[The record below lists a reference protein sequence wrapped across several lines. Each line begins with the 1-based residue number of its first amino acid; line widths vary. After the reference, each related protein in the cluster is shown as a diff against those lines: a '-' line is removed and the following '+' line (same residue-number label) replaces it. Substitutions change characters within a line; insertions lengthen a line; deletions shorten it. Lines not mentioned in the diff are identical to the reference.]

1 MLAAS
6 SGGGRLGVG
15 GDDKVDEA
23 FATRREDVKQSV
35 DLTLSHHRFFWEG
48 DQPVFMLDWSLTE
61 SNLALHDQKLLRFR
75 VGQRRLF

>member
-1 MLAAS
+1 M
-6 SGGGRLGVG
+6 
-15 GDDKVDEA
+15 
-23 FATRREDVKQSV
+23 QSV

-48 DQPVFMLDWSLTE
+48 EQPVFMLDWSLTD